1 MRFMDLEK
9 AYKINRKEMWLV
21 LQVHGVGGKLVRA
34 VKDFYKESKA
44 RVRVDR

>member
-9 AYKINRKEMWLV
+9 AYKINRKEMWK
-21 LQVHGVGGKLVRA
+21 VHGVGEKLVRA

-44 RVRVDR
+44 CVRVDR